1 MQRIGSNIKATARL
15 VEPHKDKDYNW
26 LLYWNKILM
35 KAHLYLALPFA
46 DWVTNICFAL
56 FFFNLDTKFGH

>member
-1 MQRIGSNIKATARL
+1 
-15 VEPHKDKDYNW
+15 
-26 LLYWNKILM
+26 M